1 MIRTSALPGRWR
13 SLLLLCVFGMLV
25 AASASALQVGR
36 PLPPQPQPT
45 GPAYMKIRVEGDE
58 VTADIRNTPLQQ
70 VLAELAA
77 RTGVVFEIQSQ
88 ENPPIS
94 ISLYRVGLQE
104 GIQRIVSSE
113 NSILYYAKDAAGQSR
128 IEYVRVF
135 PRANQPPQ
143 PSLLYFG
150 TGAVTKSGDD
160 TVDTPEQAVKVLTES
175 QNLEARQK
183 AIEVLVKAKGDM
195 ALLAL
200 EAALADS
207 APEVRVAAIEGLAS
221 LGVRSA
227 LRSIV
232 LSLKDKHPGVRQSA
246 IVAVALLGDSENVRD
261 LKPLSRDPDAS
272 VAAAADLAIRK
283 LSSARRP

>member
-13 SLLLLCVFGMLV
+13 KLLLLCVFGMLV
-25 AASASALQVGR
+25 AASVSAPQIGR
-36 PLPPQPQPT
+36 PLPQPQPT
-45 GPAYMKIRVEGDE
+45 GPVYMKIRAEGDE

-70 VLAELAA
+70 VLAEIAA

-113 NSILYYAKDAAGQSR
+113 NSIFYYGKDVAGQSR

-135 PRANQPPQ
+135 PRANQPTQ
-143 PSLLYFG
+143 PSLLYIG
-150 TGAVTKSGDD
+150 TGTVTKSGDD

-175 QNLEARQK
+175 QNLEVRQK
-183 AIEVLVKAKGDM
+183 AIEVLVKAKGDV
-195 ALLAL
+195 AILAL

-207 APEVRVAAIEGLAS
+207 APEVRVAAIEGLVS

-227 LRSIV
+227 LPSIV

-246 IVAVALLGDSENVRD
+246 IVAVALMGDSENVKD